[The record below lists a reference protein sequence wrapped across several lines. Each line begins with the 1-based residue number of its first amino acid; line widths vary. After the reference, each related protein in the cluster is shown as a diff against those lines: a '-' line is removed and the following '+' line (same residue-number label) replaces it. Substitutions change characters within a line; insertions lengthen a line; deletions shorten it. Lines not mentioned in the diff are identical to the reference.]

1 MNISIVVLA
10 QHAEQ
15 LESCLAAIEKHTK
28 RPYELIVV
36 NDGGSPEIAGLLAQP
51 GAPACRLLDLE
62 QREGVAA
69 GYNRGFAAAAG
80 DRIAFIRD
88 HIQVSEGWLDA
99 LSDCMDTHPEAA
111 LVGPMTHGVSGIQ
124 NAAEVPAEAMLA
136 VDRAMRPLLLGKR
149 QSAMPVARLLNIL
162 LLADK
167 EAFRQLGGFD
177 ERFVLETYED
187 DDLCY
192 RALLAGFGL
201 YVALDCYV
209 RYSPPLPLF
218 PGDPGRLA
226 RQLEAN
232 RRTAMEKW
240 GEDVTAALTNWKRD
254 ITVSLCMIVK
264 NEEQTLA
271 GCLSSVCDLVD
282 EIVILDTGST
292 DRTKA
297 IARQFDAAVY
307 DFVWEDDFAKAR
319 NRAFELATQEYIF
332 WLDADD
338 ILLPED
344 RLKFRALVSALPWQ
358 TDAVSMTYSLARDEY
373 GNITASLRRNRL
385 VRRSCGFSWVGIVH
399 EYLDVYG
406 NFLHSDICVT
416 HDRQHMNS
424 SRNLQIYERR
434 FADGESFTP
443 RDQFYFANELF
454 EHRQW
459 ERAAEQYECF
469 LAGNEGWVED
479 KISACG
485 RAAECYHE
493 LKDMPRAKQKALQS
507 FSYALPRAENCCRL
521 GMFYLSENNYAD
533 AVWWYKLAAGLTP
546 PADSHAI
553 LQHACWTWL
562 PHLQLCVC
570 YDKLGQ
576 YELAYGH
583 NEQAAAFIPDD
594 TRVKGNREYLLT
606 RLPT

>member
-10 QHAEQ
+10 QHAKQ
-15 LESCLAAIEKHTK
+15 LESCLAAIGKHTK

-36 NDGGSPEIAGLLAQP
+36 NDGGLPEINGLLSQP
-51 GAPACRLLDLE
+51 GAPVCRIVALE

-99 LSDCMDTHPEAA
+99 LSDCMDAHPEAA

-124 NAAEVPAEAMLA
+124 NASEVPSEAMLA
-136 VDRAMRPLLLGKR
+136 VDRAMRPLLLGKQ

-201 YVALDCYV
+201 YVALDCFV

-218 PGDPGRLA
+218 PEDPGRLA

-240 GEDVTAALTNWKRD
+240 GEDVTAALSNWKRD

-271 GCLSSVCDLVD
+271 RCLSSVCDLVD

-297 IARQFDAAVY
+297 IARQFDAAIY

-319 NRAFELATQEYIF
+319 NRAFELATQEYIL

-344 RLKFRALVSALPWQ
+344 RLKFRTLVSALPWQ
-358 TDAVSMTYSLARDEY
+358 TDAVSMTYNLARDEY
-373 GNITASLRRNRL
+373 GNVTASLRRNRL
-385 VRRSCGFSWVGIVH
+385 VRRSCGFRWVGIVH

-406 NFLHSDICVT
+406 KFLHSDVCVT
-416 HDRQHMNS
+416 HDRQHTNS

-434 FADGESFTP
+434 FAAGELFTP

-454 EHRQW
+454 EHGQW

-485 RAAECYHE
+485 RAAECYRE
-493 LKDMPRAKQKALQS
+493 LKDMLRAKQKALQS

-521 GMFYLSENNYAD
+521 GMFYLSEGNYAD

-553 LQHACWTWL
+553 LQHVCWTWL

-570 YDKLGQ
+570 YDRLGQ

-606 RLPT
+606 RLST